1 MAETGITVEGAAA
14 LNRTLGALA
23 DDLEDLTTPNRRA
36 AEVILDRAGP
46 RTPRSS
52 GALAASGRVD
62 AGPDEATVVY
72 DAEYAGVIHN
82 GWSERNIEPQ
92 PWLAETFGESTAA
105 VTDVYED
112 FLVTEVRHVRG
123 A

>member
-1 MAETGITVEGAAA
+1 MAGTGITVEGAEQLSRSLDA
-14 LNRTLGALA
+14 LGRDLA
-23 DDLEDLTTPNRRA
+23 DLTTPNRRA
-36 AEVILDRAGP
+36 AEEVLGRADA

-62 AGPDEATVVY
+62 AGPEDAAVVY

-82 GWSERNIEPQ
+82 GWSDRNIEPQ
-92 PWLAETFGESTAA
+92 PWLAETFDESTAA
-105 VTDVYED
+105 VTEVYED
-112 FLVTEVRHVRG
+112 FLEAEVRQVRG